1 MDNKT
6 KKQLVS
12 LRNELVGVKMSVAAY
27 LERLDNALQ
36 TADTDETEWEKY
48 EAMRQKD
55 ILTRLENNIT
65 SRDININTV
74 IEWAQ
79 IPENSIRLKL
89 NARNAKRTSTFWA
102 VDVMRFLCDLWGAT
116 PPEAYY
122 KMCNKIGINPKTGNY
137 ELNRKTA

>member
-1 MDNKT
+1 METKI

-36 TADTDETEWEKY
+36 TADNEDNEWDKY

-55 ILTRLENNIT
+55 ILSRLEKNLQA
-65 SRDININTV
+65 RDININTV

-89 NARNAKRTSTFWA
+89 YARNSKRTSTFWA

-116 PPEAYY
+116 PPDAYY
-122 KMCNKIGINPKTGNY
+122 KVCDKMSINPKTGRY
-137 ELNRKTA
+137 EISNKAA